1 LICSK
6 KAAVCFPNRSVFWQ
20 IPDISVWAIF
30 MRTTKFLLRNQSF
43 IRWRRNRRQAIDN
56 FLMNVFW
63 SRTSSASWR
72 FSGYWVKGTETGAN
86 AFHSDSILSLQF
98 TTLNLRAPN
107 DLLLQEVYLM
117 RSVHKL

>member
-43 IRWRRNRRQAIDN
+43 IRWRKNRRQAIDN

-63 SRTSSASWR
+63 SRTLSASWR
-72 FSGYWVKGTETGAN
+72 YSGYWVKGTEIGVN
-86 AFHSDSILSLQF
+86 AFRSDSISFRLS
-98 TTLNLRAPN
+98 TTWNSKVLN
-107 DLLLQEVYLM
+107 DLLLQEV
-117 RSVHKL
+117 